1 MIVASADKLK
11 CVLCGREFDPKS
23 DVFTCPDCGP
33 DGTLD
38 VLYDYGE
45 VKRQFTP
52 EALAGNKERSI
63 SRYIELLPIND
74 PTFFPNLKVGSSPLY
89 ESAYWAKKLKV
100 KQVLIKDDGRNPTAS
115 FKDRASFI
123 GVAKAKE
130 KGATSIACASTGNAA
145 SSLAGCAA
153 VAGLD
158 CYIFVPEKAPV
169 NKVTQLLIYGAKV
182 FLVKGTYEDA
192 FKLAVKAIDA
202 YGWYNR
208 NSAINPYLVEGKKTC
223 GLELAEE
230 LSFDLPDKVFV
241 SVGDGCI
248 ISSFY
253 KAFYDLKQIGLISQ
267 IPQLIGVQA
276 EGANPIYKAF
286 KEGKNVIEKKPTN
299 TLADSIAVGEPRNW
313 AKALRAVRNSG
324 GDMVAV
330 SDDEILEAMRLLA
343 RTSGVFGEPAGVTGF
358 AGLLKYAQTGKLGS
372 HERVAVIV
380 TGNGLKDS
388 ESAKRAAGSPYEVEP
403 TLEAVSRIIGSAN

>member
-1 MIVASADKLK
+1 VALVKKLK
-11 CVLCGREFDPKS
+11 CVLCGKEFDPES
-23 DVFTCPDCGP
+23 DTFTCTDCGP

-45 VKRQFTP
+45 IKGKFTP
-52 EALAGNKERSI
+52 KALFQRKEKSI
-63 SRYIELLPIND
+63 SRYIDLLPISD
-74 PTFFPNLKVGSSPLY
+74 PSFFPNLKVGCSPLY
-89 ESAYWAKKLKV
+89 ESSFWAKKLGV
-100 KQVLIKDDGRNPTAS
+100 RQVLIKDDGRNPTAS

-130 KGATSIACASTGNAA
+130 AGATSISCASTGNAA

-153 VAGLD
+153 VGGLD
-158 CYIFVPEKAPV
+158 CYIFVPEKAPI

-182 FLVKGTYEDA
+182 FLVKETYEDA
-192 FKLAVKAIDA
+192 FRLASKAIET

-223 GLELAEE
+223 ALELAEE

-248 ISSFY
+248 ISGFY
-253 KAFYDLKQIGLISQ
+253 KGFYDLKQIGLIDE
-267 IPQLIGVQA
+267 IPELIGVQA
-276 EGANPIYKAF
+276 EGAAPIYKAF
-286 KEGKNVIEKKPTN
+286 IEGKNFITKEKTN

-324 GDMVAV
+324 GDMVTV
-330 SDDEILEAMRLLA
+330 TDEEILEAMRLLA
-343 RTSGVFGEPAGVTGF
+343 RTSGVFGEPAGVAGF
-358 AGLLKYAQTGKLGS
+358 AGLLKYAQSHKLKGDES
-372 HERVAVIV
+372 IAVIV

-388 ESAKRAAGSPYEVEP
+388 ESARKAAGRPFVVEP
-403 TLEAVSRIIGSAN
+403 TLEAVSRILGSLN